1 MNYEELKQQIL
12 GRIDRERDSVLEKI
26 KKASKCEDWEEIQE
40 DIVFIIQGY
49 GSIMM
54 IERLSVVEDRIDN
67 LSKEDS
73 GG

>member
-12 GRIDRERDSVLEKI
+12 GRIDRERDSILEKI

-40 DIVFIIQGY
+40 DIAFIIQGY

-54 IERLSVVEDRIDN
+54 IERLSVVENRIDN

-73 GG
+73 EG

>member
-12 GRIDRERDSVLEKI
+12 GRIDRERDSILEKI

-67 LSKEDS
+67 LSKEGDES
-73 GG
+73 

>member
-12 GRIDRERDSVLEKI
+12 GRIDRERDSILEKI

-67 LSKEDS
+67 LSKEGS
-73 GG
+73 EG

>member
-12 GRIDRERDSVLEKI
+12 GRIDRERDSILEKI

-73 GG
+73 EG

>member
-73 GG
+73 EG

>member
-12 GRIDRERDSVLEKI
+12 GRIDRERDSILEKI

-54 IERLSVVEDRIDN
+54 IERLSVVEDRIDS

-73 GG
+73 EG

>member
-12 GRIDRERDSVLEKI
+12 GRIDRERDSILEKI